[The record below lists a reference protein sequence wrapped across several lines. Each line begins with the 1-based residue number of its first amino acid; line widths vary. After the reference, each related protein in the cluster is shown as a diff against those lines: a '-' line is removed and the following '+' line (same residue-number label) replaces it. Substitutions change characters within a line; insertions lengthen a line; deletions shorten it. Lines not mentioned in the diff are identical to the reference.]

1 MMVVP
6 KVIIDTD
13 AGVDDALAIFM
24 ALAAHKRKEI
34 EVIAVTTVQGN
45 TEVHNVNTNVLRIL
59 NTAALL
65 EIPVYSGATK
75 SLVHQWTHPGER
87 FHGSDGFGDAQLPS
101 LPLVTSLLKPQHAVW
116 ALIELVNKY
125 PKEIMLAALGPL
137 TNLALAIRL
146 DPLFTSHLL
155 GIYMMGGNTT
165 GLGNITSSA
174 EFNFM
179 CDPEAA
185 RVVLD
190 ETLIPIHLTP
200 WEMCLNGVKI
210 PYSQREKMGQMKS
223 PAAELM
229 NKIESNIIKTKEFA
243 NWITCDQLAVA
254 WLIDSAK
261 TQHLNTNCKID
272 SDVGDKTSDGSR
284 LVSSTSSCFA
294 TVELNGNLTR
304 GQMAIDHRELMGR
317 TPNLIIMTSLDEHL
331 YLQYLRMAFGGN
343 FEKENE

>member
-1 MMVVP
+1 QISKYNTSYHTVV
-6 KVIIDTD
+6 I
-13 AGVDDALAIFM
+13 
-24 ALAAHKRKEI
+24 RK
-34 EVIAVTTVQGN
+34 
-45 TEVHNVNTNVLRIL
+45 
-59 NTAALL
+59 
-65 EIPVYSGATK
+65 TK
-75 SLVHQWTHPGER
+75 TFVFSL
-87 FHGSDGFGDAQLPS
+87 
-101 LPLVTSLLKPQHAVW
+101 
-116 ALIELVNKY
+116 
-125 PKEIMLAALGPL
+125 
-137 TNLALAIRL
+137 
-146 DPLFTSHLL
+146 
-155 GIYMMGGNTT
+155 

-261 TQHLNTNCKID
+261 TQHLNTNCKI
-272 SDVGDKTSDGSR
+272 G
-284 LVSSTSSCFA
+284 
-294 TVELNGNLTR
+294 
-304 GQMAIDHRELMGR
+304 
-317 TPNLIIMTSLDEHL
+317 
-331 YLQYLRMAFGGN
+331 
-343 FEKENE
+343 